1 MGTWRVS
8 SEALA
13 RARFAV
19 SPMAEVVGALGQL
32 AWGRHKHDRAFVAA
46 HVEAFDAMLA
56 ARPGVA
62 AVVAHCWRPGWM
74 ADCMGLPP
82 PHPSPS
88 FAEELAL
95 VEALG
100 DRRVRADLAFASRT
114 TLPRILLR
122 PGVTG
127 HVLELLDWLWTHTL
141 ATDWPRRERVL
152 RADIV
157 ARAHRL
163 ASHGWTGV
171 LKDLGKFRE
180 WVGDGEMRISD
191 RAMQTKELGPEAQ
204 LSFVPTHWM
213 ASWVSWDLPY
223 RYAVYY
229 PVTGSL
235 AVVEGSGGGL
245 ERLIGANRARLLR
258 ALSEPASTSALAAR
272 SGLPIGA
279 VGNHL
284 RVLLDSGLVLR
295 RRSGRE
301 VLYWRTALAD
311 SLVAAS

>member
-8 SEALA
+8 PEALA
-13 RARFAV
+13 SARFAV
-19 SPMAEVVGALGQL
+19 SPMAEVIGALGQL
-32 AWGRHKHDRAFVAA
+32 AWGRDRHDRAFVSA
-46 HVEAFDAMLA
+46 HAEAFDVMLA
-56 ARPGVA
+56 ERPGAA
-62 AVVAHCWRPGWM
+62 AVIAHCFRPGWM

-82 PHPSPS
+82 PHPSPT

-95 VEALG
+95 VEGLG
-100 DRRVRADLAFASRT
+100 DERVRDDLAFASRVP
-114 TLPRILLR
+114 LPEILLR
-122 PGVTG
+122 PGATAYV
-127 HVLELLDWLWTHTL
+127 VELLEWLWTRTI

-157 ARAHRL
+157 TRGNRL
-163 ASHGWTGV
+163 ATHGWTGV
-171 LKDLGKFRE
+171 LKDLGKHRE

-191 RAMQTKELGPEAQ
+191 RSMPTKELGPTAQ
-204 LSFVPTHWM
+204 LYFVPTHWM
-213 ASWVSWDLPY
+213 ASWVQWDLPH

-229 PVTGSL
+229 PVAGSL
-235 AVVEGSGGGL
+235 AGIEGSGNGL
-245 ERLIGANRARLLR
+245 ERLVGANRARLLR
-258 ALSEPASTSALAAR
+258 ALSEPASTTALATR

-301 VLYWRTALAD
+301 VLYWRTALGD
-311 SLVAAS
+311 RLVATG

>member
-1 MGTWRVS
+1 
-8 SEALA
+8 
-13 RARFAV
+13 
-19 SPMAEVVGALGQL
+19 MAEVVGALAQL
-32 AWGRHKHDRAFVAA
+32 AWGRDRHDRAFVAA

-56 ARPGVA
+56 ERPGVA
-62 AVVAHCWRPGWM
+62 AVVAHCFRPGWL
-74 ADCMGLPP
+74 ADCLPLPP
-82 PHPSPS
+82 PHPRPT
-88 FAEELAL
+88 FCEELAL
-95 VEALG
+95 VQALG
-100 DRRVRADLAFASRT
+100 DKRIRGDLRLASQT
-114 TLPRILLR
+114 ALPRVLYR

-127 HVLELLDWLWTHTL
+127 YVVELLDWLWTHTV

-157 ARAHRL
+157 ARANRL
-163 ASHGWTGV
+163 ATHGWTGV
-171 LKDLGKFRE
+171 LKDLGRSRE

-191 RAMQTKELGPEAQ
+191 SAMPTKELGPEAQ
-204 LSFVPTHWM
+204 LWFVPTHWM
-213 ASWVSWDLPY
+213 ASWVGWDLPH

-235 AVVEGSGGGL
+235 AAVEGSGGGL
-245 ERLIGANRARLLR
+245 DRLIGANRACLLR
-258 ALSEPASTSALAAR
+258 ALSEPVSTTALAAQ

-284 RVLLDSGLVLR
+284 KVLLDSGLVLR

-301 VLYWRTALAD
+301 VFYWRTALAD

>member
-13 RARFAV
+13 GARFVV

-32 AWGRHKHDRAFVAA
+32 AWGRDLHDRAFVAA
-46 HVEAFDAMLA
+46 HVEAFDAMLDE
-56 ARPGVA
+56 RPGVA
-62 AVVAHCWRPGWM
+62 AVVAHCFRPGWL
-74 ADCMGLPP
+74 ADCMSLPP
-82 PHPSPS
+82 PHPGPT
-88 FAEELAL
+88 FGEELAL

-100 DRRVRADLAFASRT
+100 DRRIRADLRVASRT
-114 TLPRILLR
+114 PLPRVLLR
-122 PGVTG
+122 PGVTR
-127 HVLELLDWLWTHTL
+127 HVVGLLDWLWTHII

-157 ARAHRL
+157 ARANRL

-171 LKDLGKFRE
+171 LRDLGKQRE
-180 WVGDGEMRISD
+180 WIGDGEMRISD
-191 RAMQTKELGPEAQ
+191 QVMQTKELGPEAQ
-204 LSFVPTHWM
+204 LYFVPTHWM
-213 ASWVSWDLPY
+213 ASWVGWDLPH

-229 PVTGSL
+229 PVSGSL
-235 AVVEGSGGGL
+235 ATVEGSGGGL
-245 ERLIGANRARLLR
+245 ERLIGANRAHLLR
-258 ALSEPASTSALAAR
+258 ALAEPASTTALAAR
-272 SGLPIGA
+272 SSLPIGA

-301 VLYWRTALAD
+301 VFYWRTALGD
-311 SLVAAS
+311 SLVATS